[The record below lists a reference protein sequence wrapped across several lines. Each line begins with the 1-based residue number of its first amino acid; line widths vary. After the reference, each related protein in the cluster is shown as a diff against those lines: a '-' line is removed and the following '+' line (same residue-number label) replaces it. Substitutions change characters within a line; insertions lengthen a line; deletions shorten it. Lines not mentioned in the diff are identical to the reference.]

1 MNDTVEGALIERLIT
16 LTSRWN
22 AYEDIPK
29 SQQIECL
36 DIGKA
41 LHGLGG
47 MAAMQNAYRTAHGH
61 NRAAHV
67 VQLYWHDIGDW
78 QA

>member
-1 MNDTVEGALIERLIT
+1 MNDTVEDALIEQLIN

-22 AYEDIPK
+22 AHEDIPK
-29 SQQIECL
+29 SQQIECR

-41 LHGLGG
+41 IYGLGG